1 MRLLPAALHA
11 SRLALLDVAL
21 TRGRVQSADS
31 ASKDAT
37 KPARQAGV
45 EGKKQSAEEDAAELK
60 GAPDHSRFNPQP
72 VKKGAEQSAPL
83 DNMAKGPCLHPA
95 LECCARHEACRET
108 LCARVGDNTFNND
121 RTEGSSKPLSC
132 RQLCRFSETPHM
144 SMAQHQR
151 PRHLLPTHV
160 S

>member
-21 TRGRVQSADS
+21 TRGRVQSTDS
-31 ASKDAT
+31 ASKDST
-37 KPARQAGV
+37 KPAKQAGV

-72 VKKGAEQSAPL
+72 MKKGAEQSAPL

-95 LECCARHEACRET
+95 LECCARHEACRERCVHESVIT
-108 LCARVGDNTFNND
+108 LLTMIGLKGVRSPFHVDNFAVLVRL
-121 RTEGSSKPLSC
+121 RT
-132 RQLCRFSETPHM
+132 
-144 SMAQHQR
+144 
-151 PRHLLPTHV
+151 
-160 S
+160 